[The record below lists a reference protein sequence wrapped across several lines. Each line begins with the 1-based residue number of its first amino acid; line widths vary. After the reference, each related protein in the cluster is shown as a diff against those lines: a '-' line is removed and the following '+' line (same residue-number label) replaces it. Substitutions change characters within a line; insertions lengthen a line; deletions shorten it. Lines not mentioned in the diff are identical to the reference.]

1 MTTQAPSRP
10 PATFESGF
18 FSARMLRRWLTRVDT
33 VTLPTH
39 GPVLDV
45 PPGLT
50 FNSVDGQVV
59 DIDNRGLGGDVP
71 PPSPPIEM
79 AAPPARLLVGLRLFS
94 LALRRGRARPGS
106 SVIGS

>member
-1 MTTQAPSRP
+1 
-10 PATFESGF
+10 
-18 FSARMLRRWLTRVDT
+18 MLRRWLARVDSA
-33 VTLPTH
+33 TLPTH

-59 DIDNRGLGGDVP
+59 DNRGFGGDVP

-79 AAPPARLLVGLRLFS
+79 AAPPAARLLVGLQLFS
-94 LALRRGRARPGS
+94 LALRRGRPRPGS
-106 SVIGS
+106 RVIGS

>member
-1 MTTQAPSRP
+1 MTTQAPSRA

-18 FSARMLRRWLTRVDT
+18 FSARMLRRWLTRVDS
-33 VTLPTH
+33 VTLPTY

-59 DIDNRGLGGDVP
+59 DNREFGGDVP
-71 PPSPPIEM
+71 PPSPSIAG
-79 AAPPARLLVGLRLFS
+79 AAPPVRLLVGVQLFS

-106 SVIGS
+106 RVIGS